1 MKELN
6 GIKYTE
12 YGTMEGGDFTATV
25 RVKVNPYLSGVFVR
39 VVKENHREIC
49 CGAYDKGNGIIDID
63 FIVGLLL
70 GFQVFDFNAEIGRS
84 AFHAGPCQSIEG
96 FVINTAGVG
105 DLADFD
111 LGLGWRF
118 SRCSAACGQEQAADD
133 QH

>member
-1 MKELN
+1 MYICIYQKIFVPLHIDKGSTFDYSEPTLQVEPIKILKIMKELN

-63 FIVGLLL
+63 FIDVYPFNVLL
-70 GFQVFDFNAEIGRS
+70 DEIS
-84 AFHAGPCQSIEG
+84 KLTDIKYE
-96 FVINTAGVG
+96 FVEPKE
-105 DLADFD
+105 D
-111 LGLGWRF
+111 
-118 SRCSAACGQEQAADD
+118 
-133 QH
+133 